1 VQQKC
6 NRNVA
11 KMQRTFSTLLLL
23 RGDFAFATHSFFLHN
38 LCISNTFFVVG
49 LLSAAVLGRQH

>member
-1 VQQKC
+1 
-6 NRNVA
+6 
-11 KMQRTFSTLLLL
+11 MQRTFSTLLLL